1 MNMRM
6 RHSTGGVRKQSG
18 SWVGL
23 WYEDGK
29 KKSKVLGFVSEMT
42 KGEARE
48 AVGKIVAGMKG
59 SNHGTPFDQFV
70 EKVYFPFYSRK
81 WKHSTRETNVN
92 RIRAH
97 LVKFFSFRDL
107 SKFRR
112 DDLQEYLDVK
122 AKWQNL
128 SYSIVAHL
136 RWDLKQIFD
145 LAVSEGIVERN
156 PALLLF
162 VPREA
167 KKPVR
172 RAMTIKEVRVCFEAL
187 EQRERLIAKLALLAG
202 MRPGEIFALTWPR
215 LTATYADI
223 QQRVY
228 RRQIDTPKTDNS
240 IRRAALSEGLLVEM
254 DLWRALAIDK
264 DGWVF
269 PSENMTP
276 MSKDNCW
283 RRNMLPKL
291 EKIGLGWANFQVMRR
306 THSSLMKQLG
316 VDPKLVADQLGHTL
330 DVNQNVYTQSPVES
344 RLVIVN
350 QLEKSLLVQ

>member
-1 MNMRM
+1 MRT

-23 WYEDGK
+23 WYEDGN
-29 KKSKVLGFVSEMT
+29 KKSKVLGFVSEMS

-48 AVGKIVAGMKG
+48 AVGKIVAGLKG
-59 SNHGTPFDQFV
+59 RNRGTPFDQFV

-97 LVKFFSFRDL
+97 LVEWFQLRDL
-107 SKFRR
+107 AIFRR
-112 DDLQEYLDVK
+112 DDMQEFLDVK
-122 AKWQNL
+122 AKTEKL

-145 LAVSEGIVERN
+145 LAMSEGIVERN

-167 KKPVR
+167 KKPVW
-172 RAMTIKEVRVCFEAL
+172 RAMTIKEVQLCFQVLA
-187 EQRERLIAKLALLAG
+187 QRERLIVKLALLAG

-215 LTATYADI
+215 LTATYADV

-240 IRRAALSEGLLVEM
+240 IRRAALSEGLLTEI

-269 PSENMTP
+269 PSEKMTP

-283 RRNMLPKL
+283 RRNILPKL
-291 EKIGLGWANFQVMRR
+291 EKVGLGWANFQVMRR

-350 QLEKSLLVQ
+350 QLERSLLIQ

>member
-1 MNMRM
+1 MRT
-6 RHSTGGVRKQSG
+6 RHSIGGVRKQSG

-23 WYEDGK
+23 WHEAGK
-29 KKSKVLGFVSEMT
+29 KKSKVLGFVSEMS

-48 AVGKIVAGMKG
+48 AVGKVVAGLKER
-59 SNHGTPFDQFV
+59 SHGTTFDQFV

-97 LVKFFSFRDL
+97 LVGWFQFRDL
-107 SKFRR
+107 SMFRR
-112 DDLQEYLDVK
+112 DDMQEFLDVK
-122 AKWQNL
+122 AKTEKL

-145 LAVSEGIVERN
+145 LAMSEGIVERN

-167 KKPVR
+167 KKPVWR
-172 RAMTIKEVRVCFEAL
+172 SMTIKEVQLCFQVLA
-187 EQRERLIAKLALLAG
+187 QRERLIAKLALLAG

-228 RRQIDTPKTDNS
+228 RRKIDAPKTDNS
-240 IRRAALSEGLLVEM
+240 IRHAALSEGLLTEI

-264 DGWVF
+264 
-269 PSENMTP
+269 E
-276 MSKDNCW
+276 
-283 RRNMLPKL
+283 
-291 EKIGLGWANFQVMRR
+291 GLGVSFG
-306 THSSLMKQLG
+306 T
-316 VDPKLVADQLGHTL
+316 DDAD
-330 DVNQNVYTQSPVES
+330 VEG
-344 RLVIVN
+344 
-350 QLEKSLLVQ
+350 